1 MTACAITI
9 DELPDDAGALASA
22 HAVMVQL
29 RPHIERVED
38 FVDQVRRQMGEGF
51 RLVVARDASGTIRA
65 VAGFR
70 VMTMLF
76 RGRQLYVD
84 DLVTDAD
91 NRSGGV
97 GAALFDWLVA
107 EGRRLQCRE
116 LHLDS
121 GVQRFD
127 AHRFYLRQRMAIVG
141 HHFARPLA

>member
-1 MTACAITI
+1 MTTMTI

-22 HAVMVQL
+22 YAVMVQL
-29 RPHIERVED
+29 RPHIERVDD
-38 FVDQVRRQMGEGF
+38 FIEQVRLQMHEGF
-51 RLVVARDASGTIRA
+51 RLVAARDESGTIHA
-65 VAGFR
+65 LAGFR
-70 VMTMLF
+70 IMTMLF

-84 DLVTDAD
+84 DLVTDSAS
-91 NRSGGV
+91 RSSGY
-97 GAALFDWLVA
+97 GAALFEWLVA

-141 HHFARPLA
+141 HHFALSLTPA